1 MGKIARYFEI
11 GRNVAIVALVVSA
24 VLGWWYNVT
33 PKEPRVTL
41 EYSVKVE
48 TVILDASASPKAK
61 QPSSKQQ
68 SPPADPPKTEPKKSG
83 GSFGSGTL
91 IGYIHYHFDGNDGV
105 FQTAILTNEH
115 VIKGASKVYV
125 HWKGKK
131 IEGRVIAVDSE
142 LDLAL
147 VQVPVRLP
155 TVELLAGPIWD
166 GENTWVVGYPFGL
179 SASITHGFISPK
191 APKEELRQESA
202 SIWFGNSGGGVF
214 VLRDGRYVLAG
225 VTDAIFVKP
234 VMGGIL
240 FANTVGFFVPIE
252 SVKIFLAK
260 NHVTN

>member
-1 MGKIARYFEI
+1 MGNISRYFEI

-41 EYSVKVE
+41 EYSVKIE
-48 TVILDASASPKAK
+48 TVTPDVPSAPHA
-61 QPSSKQQ
+61 QPSAPQT
-68 SPPADPPKTEPKKSG
+68 PPADPPKPGPEKSG
-83 GSFGSGTL
+83 GSMGSGTV
-91 IGYIHYHFDGNDGV
+91 IGDIHHHVGNKDGV
-105 FQTAILTNEH
+105 FHSAILTNEH
-115 VIKGASKVYV
+115 VIRGASRVYV
-125 HWKGKK
+125 HWKGRK
-131 IEGRVIAVDSE
+131 IEGRVIAIDAE

-147 VQVPVRLP
+147 VQVSERLP
-155 TVELLAGPIWD
+155 KVELLDGPIWD

-191 APKEELRQESA
+191 APKQELRQESA

-225 VTDAIFVKP
+225 VADAIYARP
-234 VMGGIL
+234 MMGGIL

-252 SVKIFLAK
+252 SVKKFLAN
-260 NHVTN
+260 NHVIP

>member
-1 MGKIARYFEI
+1 MGNISRYFEI

-33 PKEPRVTL
+33 PQEPRVLL
-41 EYSVKVE
+41 ESSVKIE
-48 TVILDASASPKAK
+48 TVTLTAPSPPKAD
-61 QPSSKQQ
+61 QPPSKPH
-68 SPPADPPKTEPKKSG
+68 SPPADPPKTEPNKSG
-83 GSFGSGTL
+83 GSWGSGTI
-91 IGYIHYHFDGNDGV
+91 IGDIHHHFGNKDDVYHS
-105 FQTAILTNEH
+105 AILTNEH

-131 IEGRVIAVDSE
+131 IEGRVIAMDSG

-155 TVELLAGPIWD
+155 KVELLDGPIWD

-225 VTDAIFVKP
+225 VTDAIYVKP
-234 VMGGIL
+234 MMGALL

-252 SVKIFLAK
+252 SVKKFLAD
-260 NHVTN
+260 NHVIP

>member
-1 MGKIARYFEI
+1 MGNISRYFEI

-48 TVILDASASPKAK
+48 TVTLDASASPKAK

-68 SPPADPPKTEPKKSG
+68 SPPADPPKTEPKKIG
-83 GSFGSGTL
+83 GSFGSGTV
-91 IGYIHYHFDGNDGV
+91 IGDIHHHVGNKDGV
-105 FQTAILTNEH
+105 FHSVILTNEH
-115 VIKGASKVYV
+115 VVKGASKVYV
-125 HWKGKK
+125 HWKGRK
-131 IEGRVIAVDSE
+131 IEGRVIAIDAE

-147 VQVPVRLP
+147 VQVSVRLP
-155 TVELLAGPIWD
+155 KVEMLTGPIWD

-191 APKEELRQESA
+191 APKQELRQESA

-214 VLRDGRYVLAG
+214 VLRDGHYVLAG
-225 VTDAIFVKP
+225 VTDAIYVKP
-234 VMGGIL
+234 MMGGIL

-252 SVKIFLAK
+252 SVKKFLAN
-260 NHVTN
+260 NHVIP

>member
-1 MGKIARYFEI
+1 MERFWNI

-24 VLGWWYNVT
+24 VLGWWYTVV
-33 PKEPRVTL
+33 PQEPRVL
-41 EYSVKVE
+41 LGSSVKIE
-48 TVILDASASPKAK
+48 TETPDAVKPPSRSHSPTN
-61 QPSSKQQ
+61 
-68 SPPADPPKTEPKKSG
+68 PPKTEPKKSG
-83 GSFGSGTL
+83 GSFGSGTV
-91 IGYIHYHFDGNDGV
+91 IGDIRHHLGNKDGV
-105 FQTAILTNEH
+105 CHSAILTNEH
-115 VIKGASKVYV
+115 VVKNASKVYA

-131 IEGRVIAVDSE
+131 IEGRVIAIDSE

-147 VQVPVRLP
+147 VQVPVCLP
-155 TVELLAGPIWD
+155 KVEMLAGPIWD

-191 APKEELRQESA
+191 APKGELRQESA